1 MDKEAVSSKAL
12 KLGRQYNALR
22 EQNNLTLSQVSSS
35 LDIRSVL
42 LNDMEKGR
50 FAHLNIG
57 ECLAY
62 AKFLGIDLNEVYDV
76 FAELKGGEATS
87 TKPDN
92 ANKLKLIGGITFVVV
107 IVIIMVFALSA
118 NSSNDNATSLGAYE
132 PNSNLKLEEQ
142 TVKETPKKEAPVAI
156 KENLQENIPLNNS
169 EKENLT
175 KTQNNIEIK
184 EEAPSLA
191 VKEANDSSASMVQ
204 DEVVAPITSN
214 LTKEQASESQD
225 IGTVK
230 PNNEPQTLESKDL
243 EAITTASANANVN
256 ATPNTSTNNSGLEIL
271 LAPNNTKPNAKDL
284 KPQETKAKEEATK
297 VKANTKVVKVKAQVK
312 TSKSTEKPKVTKAIS
327 SKPVAPK
334 AKEVKKVADSQKAQ
348 VSNSSALKPLKVGE
362 VRQLSLEAPKAKFKQ
377 ETVFKQET
385 IKVKEAST
393 LRSQVE
399 AIKLKPQEKRKTQVV
414 EPVTS
419 TQIKV
424 LN

>member
-92 ANKLKLIGGITFVVV
+92 GNKLKLIGGITFVVV

-225 IGTVK
+225 IGSVK

-243 EAITTASANANVN
+243 EAITTASANVN

-297 VKANTKVVKVKAQVK
+297 VKANTQVVKVKAQVK

-362 VRQLSLEAPKAKFKQ
+362 VRQLSLEAPKVKFKQ

>member
-142 TVKETPKKEAPVAI
+142 IVKETLKKEAPVAI

-214 LTKEQASESQD
+214 LTKEQA
-225 IGTVK
+225 
-230 PNNEPQTLESKDL
+230 
-243 EAITTASANANVN
+243 
-256 ATPNTSTNNSGLEIL
+256 
-271 LAPNNTKPNAKDL
+271 PNAKDL

-297 VKANTKVVKVKAQVK
+297 VKANTQVVKVKAQVK

-362 VRQLSLEAPKAKFKQ
+362 VRQLSLEAPKANFNL
-377 ETVFKQET
+377 ETVFNQET

-393 LRSQVE
+393 LRSQVD

>member
-243 EAITTASANANVN
+243 EAITTASANVN

-297 VKANTKVVKVKAQVK
+297 VKANTQVVKVKAQVK

>member
-225 IGTVK
+225 IGSVK

-243 EAITTASANANVN
+243 EAITTASANVN

-297 VKANTKVVKVKAQVK
+297 VKANTQVVKVKAQVK

-362 VRQLSLEAPKAKFKQ
+362 VRQLSLEAPKVKFKQ

>member
-225 IGTVK
+225 IGSVK
-230 PNNEPQTLESKDL
+230 PNNEPQTLESKGL
-243 EAITTASANANVN
+243 EAITTASANVN

-297 VKANTKVVKVKAQVK
+297 VKANTQVVKVKAQVK

-362 VRQLSLEAPKAKFKQ
+362 VRQLSLEAPKVKFKQ

>member
-1 MDKEAVSSKAL
+1 
-12 KLGRQYNALR
+12 
-22 EQNNLTLSQVSSS
+22 
-35 LDIRSVL
+35 
-42 LNDMEKGR
+42 
-50 FAHLNIG
+50 
-57 ECLAY
+57 
-62 AKFLGIDLNEVYDV
+62 
-76 FAELKGGEATS
+76 
-87 TKPDN
+87 
-92 ANKLKLIGGITFVVV
+92 
-107 IVIIMVFALSA
+107 MVFALSA